1 MTDLLEHLS
10 ASLMFPGE
18 RKGGEIGDRQSVLE
32 VMLEWHLSTHRPSPA
47 LGGLVSSPGEQGQCL
62 CWAVGGGIV
71 SVSELVRLKNHLT
84 DLSPLLLGISVSGAI
99 FCNLCKEERREI

>member
-1 MTDLLEHLS
+1 MTDLLERFS

-18 RKGGEIGDRQSVLE
+18 RRGDDRGDRQSVLE
-32 VMLEWHLSTHRPSPA
+32 VMSERHLSIHSPSPA
-47 LGGLVSSPGEQGQCL
+47 LGGLVSSGAGQGQCL

-71 SVSELVRLKNHLT
+71 SVSELVRLKSHLT
-84 DLSPLLLGISVSGAI
+84 DLSPLPLGISASGVI

>member
-1 MTDLLEHLS
+1 MTDLLERFS

-18 RKGGEIGDRQSVLE
+18 RRGGDRGDRQSVLE
-32 VMLEWHLSTHRPSPA
+32 VMSERHLSIHSPSPA
-47 LGGLVSSPGEQGQCL
+47 LGLGSSGVGQGQCL

-71 SVSELVRLKNHLT
+71 SVSELERLKNHLT
-84 DLSPLLLGISVSGAI
+84 DLSPLLLGISASGVI